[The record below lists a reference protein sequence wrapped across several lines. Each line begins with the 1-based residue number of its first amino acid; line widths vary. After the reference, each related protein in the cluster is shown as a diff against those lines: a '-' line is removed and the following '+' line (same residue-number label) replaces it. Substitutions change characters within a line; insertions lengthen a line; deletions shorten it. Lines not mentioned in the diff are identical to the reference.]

1 MEFPSTG
8 FFAGVGCGLVI
19 GWLLRGKFFSRSAVT
34 AAVNSANA
42 DVSVMGDTGDCK
54 LIIVVRNDLKMGKGK
69 VAAQCSHAAV
79 SAYKKLGRTNPEMLK
94 NWEYSGQPKVVVKA
108 PDEETLFMGMCS
120 YHALYWCGNRGQ
132 EPVVTINTKNHRR
145 LIGVGTGHHSKIF
158 SIVLRRFG
166 TGHFIQL
173 FRADCS
179 VEVNGVPWLETSQTW
194 AIGSI
199 ERKNHIITMQSNS
212 QYVAIY
218 DCKEHSLTIRIIN
231 TSARFLC
238 GLCGNYNGDPTDEL
252 QGEQSIDDLAEKFRA
267 EDPTC
272 GPITSRLPQ

>member
-1 MEFPSTG
+1 MEAFRVVICLLVSI
-8 FFAGVGCGLVI
+8 CG
-19 GWLLRGKFFSRSAVT
+19 
-34 AAVNSANA
+34 
-42 DVSVMGDTGDCK
+42 
-54 LIIVVRNDLKMGKGK
+54 IIVVYGEELERVERKNDPNECKIYGDPHFITFDGF
-69 VAAQCSHAAV
+69 
-79 SAYKKLGRTNPEMLK
+79 R
-94 NWEYSGQPKVVVKA
+94 YS
-108 PDEETLFMGMCS
+108 FMGMCS

>member
-108 PDEETLFMGMCS
+108 PDEETL
-120 YHALYWCGNRGQ
+120 
-132 EPVVTINTKNHRR
+132 
-145 LIGVGTGHHSKIF
+145 
-158 SIVLRRFG
+158 
-166 TGHFIQL
+166 
-173 FRADCS
+173 
-179 VEVNGVPWLETSQTW
+179 
-194 AIGSI
+194 
-199 ERKNHIITMQSNS
+199 
-212 QYVAIY
+212 
-218 DCKEHSLTIRIIN
+218 
-231 TSARFLC
+231 
-238 GLCGNYNGDPTDEL
+238 
-252 QGEQSIDDLAEKFRA
+252 
-267 EDPTC
+267 
-272 GPITSRLPQ
+272 